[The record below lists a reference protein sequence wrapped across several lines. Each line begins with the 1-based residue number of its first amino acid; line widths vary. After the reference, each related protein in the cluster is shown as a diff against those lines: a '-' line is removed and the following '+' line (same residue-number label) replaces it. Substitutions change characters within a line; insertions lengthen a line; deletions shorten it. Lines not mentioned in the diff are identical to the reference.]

1 MRRNGFGL
9 LLAGIIGITVV
20 ASAAAQESKTSGTV
34 SALSGDTIT
43 IKAADG
49 EKKFVVDAKTVLV
62 ASGAG
67 TADRRAEAAGKPGPR
82 LSDFV
87 KAGDNVEVTYREM
100 SGTMHATNIRRVMS
114 LGGSGGG
121 SGGTE
126 TSNGNVDAITATTLA
141 ISGAGGGGSKFK
153 QSFTIDGNTRVVAA
167 GAGTAAARQGGKV
180 PITDFIGVGDE
191 VMVVYRKTGTTLH
204 AEEIRVRAKK
214 K

>member
-1 MRRNGFGL
+1 MRRNRFGL
-9 LLAGIIGITVV
+9 LLAGIIGISVV
-20 ASAAAQESKTSGTV
+20 ASAAAQDGKTSGTV
-34 SALSGDTIT
+34 SALTGDTMT

-87 KAGDNVEVTYREM
+87 KTGDNVEVTYREV
-100 SGTMHATNIRRVMS
+100 SGTMHATNIRRVAS
-114 LGGSGGG
+114 LGGGG
-121 SGGTE
+121 SGSGGAE
-126 TSNGNVDAITATTLA
+126 TSNGTVDAITATTLA
-141 ISGAGGGGSKFK
+141 ISGSGGGGSKFK
-153 QSFTIDGNTRVVAA
+153 QTFTIDGTTRVMAA

-180 PITDFIGVGDE
+180 PITDFVGVGDQ
-191 VMVVYRKTGTTLH
+191 VMVTYNKKGTTLH
-204 AEEIRVRAKK
+204 AEEVRVRAKK

>member
-1 MRRNGFGL
+1 MRRNRFGL

-34 SALSGDTIT
+34 SALSGDTMT

-82 LSDFV
+82 LADFV
-87 KAGDNVEVTYREM
+87 KTGDNVEVTYREV
-100 SGTMHATNIRRVMS
+100 SGTMHATNIRRVAS
-114 LGGSGGG
+114 LGGSG
-121 SGGTE
+121 SGGAE
-126 TSNGNVDAITATTLA
+126 TSNGTVDAITATTLA
-141 ISGAGGGGSKFK
+141 ISGSGGGGSKFK
-153 QSFTIDGNTRVVAA
+153 QTFTIDGATRVMAA

-180 PITDFIGVGDE
+180 PITDFVGVGDQ
-191 VMVVYRKTGTTLH
+191 VIVTYNKKGDTLH
-204 AEEIRVRAKK
+204 AEEVRVRAKK